1 MKHANKQVWS
11 VNRKKKE
18 LIATVP
24 EKAQKL
30 HLLDKDFYNMF
41 KELRETKSK

>member
-1 MKHANKQVWS
+1 MAYKQE
-11 VNRKKKE
+11 KKE

-24 EKAQKL
+24 EKAQTL
-30 HLLDKDFYNMF
+30 HLLDKDFYMF